1 MSWGEWVFLTSRAT
15 KDIKP
20 SPMKKCDGMIG
31 KSCWVVT
38 SLICLCQWINATFK
52 PRHQKSFPKRRL
64 LIFFLHRPKDSEWF
78 KARMYEVDVE
88 TIPKWNNL
96 ASQETLHDIF
106 VLWGGFKVHKVVL
119 HTTSN
124 GVMPGN
130 YFLSLQRPNCSCRIH
145 QYISCLCITR
155 VSIRTAL
162 YTDATIRSSSF
173 DYTWW

>member
-52 PRHQKSFPKRRL
+52 PRHQKSFPKRCL
-64 LIFFLHRPKDSEWF
+64 LIFSCTDQSIQNDSKLECM
-78 KARMYEVDVE
+78 KLMLKL
-88 TIPKWNNL
+88 PKWNNL

-162 YTDATIRSSSF
+162 IS
-173 DYTWW
+173 